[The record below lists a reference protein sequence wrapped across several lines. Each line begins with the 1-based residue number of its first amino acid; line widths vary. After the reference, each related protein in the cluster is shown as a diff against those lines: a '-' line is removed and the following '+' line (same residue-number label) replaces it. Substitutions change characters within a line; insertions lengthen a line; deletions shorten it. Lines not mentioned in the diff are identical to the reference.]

1 METYFIKHW
10 DEGRAKLM
18 VQILYLCLKRRRRN
32 WPMKVIIFP
41 EPREATLQDIT
52 LHLSEWLLSKRQ
64 KISVD
69 EDVEK
74 RET

>member
-1 METYFIKHW
+1 
-10 DEGRAKLM
+10 
-18 VQILYLCLKRRRRN
+18 
-32 WPMKVIIFP
+32 MKVIIFP

-74 RET
+74 RETQCTIGGKVNRCCAVTVENSMEFPQKIKNRTTI